1 MIHNTFVYNINEEK
15 KCHKVIMTLQIL
27 LKPLDGKYRQVWQL
41 NIIFGNICANYES
54 SMTHVQ

>member
-15 KCHKVIMTLQIL
+15 KCHMVIMTLQIL

-41 NIIFGNICANYES
+41 NIIFGNICANYE
-54 SMTHVQ
+54 